1 MSSLDPFHCEFQHRT
16 YKLSIGVRNSF
27 LSAKNIFWFCCLV
40 MLALPCQL
48 FLRLV
53 IYMATVKDFEPEPLF
68 LSVLLSI
75 IPANICS
82 WSEFEFTIMFHKH
95 SITSAL
101 FQESEVDWEK
111 GIISHFGIHLGNHI
125 IHKVFNKFN
134 EFGYPLNILRSPN
147 VLPKF
152 SQFEY
157 G

>member
-1 MSSLDPFHCEFQHRT
+1 MCWWTLAWWGGASYIQCTPPCVCNQSTTCSTHVFLDPFHCEFQHRT

-82 WSEFEFTIMFHKH
+82 WSEFEFTLCFHKH

-101 FQESEVDWEK
+101 FPREWGRLGK
-111 GIISHFGIHLGNHI
+111 GIISHFGIHLGTT
-125 IHKVFNKFN
+125 
-134 EFGYPLNILRSPN
+134 
-147 VLPKF
+147 
-152 SQFEY
+152 
-157 G
+157 